1 MQAVASLVVGHQG
14 GWDEAALFLIPVV
27 VALAAVKLVER
38 RQRMRRRDAEAGA
51 GSAPENEEPPDGEP
65 RLH

>member
-27 VALAAVKLVER
+27 VALTAVKLVER
-38 RQRMRRRDAEAGA
+38 RQRLRRGEAEAGA
-51 GSAPENEEPPDGEP
+51 DSANEKEEPPDGEP